1 MLNPIFTLVEH
12 SGAVIVSDI
21 IRGQR
26 VSKTYYGYGIGES
39 LNLFKEEYGEKKE
52 TMKPTRE
59 QYQAVENVARAM
71 CELSELWDEDFN
83 IIFEELGEDVTRDLL
98 TRSFDEMA
106 SAWVNFRYC
115 VGDLTKTANQ

>member
-59 QYQAVENVARAM
+59 QYQAVEDVARAM
-71 CELSELWDEDFN
+71 CELSELWDENFN
-83 IIFEELGEDVTRDLL
+83 RIFEELGEDVTRDLL

-106 SAWVNFRYC
+106 SAWVNFRHC
-115 VGDLTKTANQ
+115 VGDLTNSNR